1 VLPGLSGHLVSE
13 HVLER
18 SLEPAASTFLPR
30 VSTLIGPAASL
41 RAIFEA
47 SAEPVMR
54 ALGFEVRAIESHD
67 RFVWAVLQTGAV
79 PVGLLVSSFA
89 GRLDA
94 LWRPAVVNA
103 RAAGARWCL
112 LFNATHLR
120 VVDAGRLYSRR
131 YTEFSLDAAA
141 ADPRGAAALRQIA
154 GADALNPGR
163 AGAGLSALIADSEHH
178 AALVCRS
185 LRDGVLEASELLL
198 QALASRRVATADAAF
213 DQALTIVYRLLF
225 LLFAEARALVPV
237 WHPVY
242 RESYSVEQLRD
253 AAAAG
258 RAHGTWDAL
267 RAIGRLAHAGCS
279 AGDLQVTPFNGRLF
293 APARTPLAERRDL
306 DDRAAERSIL
316 ALTTRRA
323 ADGKA
328 TEVISYRELGIEQLG
343 AVYET
348 LLDYRPVIAQAS
360 AGGRN
365 GPPVVSLRPGSGI
378 RKSTGT
384 FYTPLTLADYL
395 VRETLAPLVAGR
407 DATQVLELK
416 VLDPSMG
423 SGAFLVCACRYL
435 ADAYEGALVESG
447 RHRPDDFGPAEHAAA
462 RRLVAER
469 CLYGVDVNPM
479 AVQLARLSLWLASL
493 AADRPLSFLDHHMVA
508 GDSLLG
514 TWLACLRRPPET
526 RARQPAPLP
535 LFDGVELA
543 NAVRIALP
551 VRCELAVAPNDTP
564 QQVRAKERALAE
576 LNGEA
581 AALARWKRV
590 ADLWCARWF
599 GGDAAAPALFT
610 DLAEALLTG
619 RSALPAK
626 VRERFLNHAA
636 AVSAERRFF
645 HWELEFPEVFF
656 DAAGTRRPDAGFDAV
671 LGNPPWDM
679 VRGDAADEREAA
691 RRLAAATVR
700 FTRDSGVYA
709 SQSDGHANRYQLF
722 VERAIA
728 LARPGGRIGLVLP
741 AGLCTDHGSRRLRQT
756 LLVRCD
762 VDRIAGFDNRR
773 AIFPVHRSVRFVLL
787 TATAGSAT
795 RQIACRFGET
805 DPAALEEFRP
815 AADLTLSALER
826 LSGDAVAIPHL
837 CTERDLQILE
847 RATASFPRLAESWD
861 ARFGRELNA
870 TDDRALLRADAAI
883 PVIGGQHLTPFRCDS
898 AAARQT
904 IAARDASRL
913 LGDRWRAPRLAYRD
927 VASATNRTTLIAAIV
942 PASCVSTHTV
952 FCLRTPLPLRAQ
964 RFLCGLF
971 NSLVVNYLARLWV
984 TTHVTTGIVERLP
997 VPRAD
1002 QAGPEL
1008 PRIAA
1013 IARLLARRSD
1023 VAAFAQLNARVA
1035 AIYRLSD
1042 DDFAHVLGTFPLIA
1056 REDRDA
1062 MFREFRA
1069 RRRG

>member
-1 VLPGLSGHLVSE
+1 MV
-13 HVLER
+13 
-18 SLEPAASTFLPR
+18 
-30 VSTLIGPAASL
+30 
-41 RAIFEA
+41 
-47 SAEPVMR
+47 R
-54 ALGFEVRAIESHD
+54 ALGFEVRAIEFHD
-67 RFVWAVLQTGAV
+67 RFAWAVLQSGTV
-79 PVGLLVSSFA
+79 PVGLLVSPFA
-89 GRLDA
+89 ERLDP

-120 VVDAGRLYSRR
+120 IVDAGRVYSRR
-131 YTEFSLDAAA
+131 YAEISLAAA
-141 ADPRGAAALRQIA
+141 ATDSRAAAAVRLLA
-154 GADALNPGR
+154 GAPALTSGR
-163 AGAGLSALIADSEHH
+163 GPFGLATLIRDSERHTTS
-178 AALVCRS
+178 VCRS
-185 LRDGVLEASELLL
+185 LRDGVLDASELLL
-198 QALASRRVATADAAF
+198 QALVSRRTPQVGAAF

-253 AAAAG
+253 AVMAG

-323 ADGKA
+323 ADGEA
-328 TEVISYRELGIEQLG
+328 TAAISYRELGIEQLG

-348 LLDYRPVIAQAS
+348 LLDYRPVIEPAG

-365 GPPVVSLRPGSGI
+365 GKSTVSLRPGSGV

-384 FYTPLTLADYL
+384 FYTPLALADHL
-395 VRETLAPLVAGR
+395 VRETLAPLVTGR
-407 DATQVLELK
+407 AAAEILELK

-423 SGAFLVCACRYL
+423 SGAFLVCACHYL
-435 ADAYEGALVESG
+435 ADAYEAALVESG
-447 RHRPDDFGPAEHAAA
+447 RHRAGDFGPAERAAA

-493 AADRPLSFLDHHMVA
+493 AADRPLSFLDHHMLA

-514 TWLACLRRPPET
+514 TWLACLRRPPFT

-535 LFDGVELA
+535 LFDAAGLA
-543 NAVRIALP
+543 DAIRVALP
-551 VRCELAVAPNDTP
+551 VRGELAVAPNDTA
-564 QQVRAKERALAE
+564 QQVRAKERALAA

-599 GGDAAAPALFT
+599 GGGDAAPAALFT
-610 DLAEALLTG
+610 DLAVAILTG
-619 RSALPAK
+619 RSALPATA
-626 VRERFLNHAA
+626 RDRFLRHAA
-636 AVSAERRFF
+636 AVAAERRFF
-645 HWELEFPEVFF
+645 HWELEFPEAFF
-656 DAAGTRRPDAGFDAV
+656 DASGMRRPDAGFDAV

-679 VRGDAADEREAA
+679 VRGDAAEEREEA

-741 AGLCTDHGSRRLRQT
+741 AGLCTDYGSRRLRQT
-756 LLVRCD
+756 LFGHCD
-762 VDRIAGFDNRR
+762 VERIAGFDNRR

-795 RQIACRFGET
+795 RRITCRFGET
-805 DPAALEEFRP
+805 DPAALEDFRP
-815 AADLTLSALER
+815 AAELTLPALER
-826 LSGDAVAIPHL
+826 LSGDALTLPQL
-837 CTERDLQILE
+837 RTGRDLQILE
-847 RATASFPRLAESWD
+847 RTSASFRPLIESWS

-870 TDDRALLRADAAI
+870 TEDRGVLRTDASI
-883 PVIGGQHLTPFRCDS
+883 PVIGGQHLTPFRCDPTAS
-898 AAARQT
+898 RQT
-904 IAARDASRL
+904 IATRDADRL
-913 LGDRWRAPRLAYRD
+913 LGDRWRTPRLAYRD
-927 VASATNRTTLIAAIV
+927 VASAGNRTTLIAAIV
-942 PASCVSTHTV
+942 PGSCVSTHTV
-952 FCLRTPLPLRAQ
+952 FCLRTPLPMRAQ
-964 RFLCGLF
+964 HFLCGLF
-971 NSLVVNYLARLWV
+971 NSLVANYLTRLWV

-1002 QAGPEL
+1002 QAGSAL

-1013 IARLLARRSD
+1013 MARRLARRWD
-1023 VAAFAQLNARVA
+1023 AAAFAELNACVA
-1035 AIYRLSD
+1035 ALYRLSG
-1042 DDFAHVLGTFPLIA
+1042 DDFAHLLATFPLIA
-1056 REDRDA
+1056 EDERDA
-1062 MFREFRA
+1062 MFRRFRHLERGGA
-1069 RRRG
+1069 RAALIS

>member
-1 VLPGLSGHLVSE
+1 MPGFSGHLVSE
-13 HVLER
+13 QVLER
-18 SLEPAASTFLPR
+18 SLEAAPPAAMPR
-30 VSTLIGPAASL
+30 VPALIGPAASL
-41 RAIFEA
+41 RAILEA
-47 SAEPVMR
+47 SAEPIVH
-54 ALGFEVRAIESHD
+54 ALGLEVRAIEFHD
-67 RFVWAVLQTGAV
+67 RVAFAILRADTV
-79 PVGLLVSSFA
+79 PVGLLVSPYA
-89 GRLDA
+89 ERLDA

-131 YTEFSLDAAA
+131 YAEVSLDTAA
-141 ADPRGAAALRQIA
+141 ADPRAAAALRQIA
-154 GADALNPGR
+154 GAQALNPGR
-163 AGAGLSALIADSEHH
+163 AAGLAALIADSERH
-178 AALVCRS
+178 AASVCRS
-185 LRDGVLEASELLL
+185 LRDGVLDASELLL
-198 QALASRRVATADAAF
+198 QALVSRRTPAAGEAF

-267 RAIGRLAHAGCS
+267 RAIGRLAHSGCS

-316 ALTTRRA
+316 ALTTRPA
-323 ADGKA
+323 ADGAA
-328 TEVISYRELGIEQLG
+328 TELISYRELGIEQLG

-348 LLDYRPVIAQAS
+348 LLDYRPVIEQPPGG
-360 AGGRN
+360 GGRN
-365 GPPVVSLRPGSGI
+365 GKPVVSLRPGSGV

-407 DATQVLELK
+407 GAAEILELK

-435 ADAYEGALVESG
+435 ADAYENALVESG
-447 RHRPDDFGPAEHAAA
+447 RHRPGDFGPAEHAAA

-493 AADRPLSFLDHHMVA
+493 AADRPLSFLDHHMMA

-514 TWLACLRRPPET
+514 TWLACLRRPPIT
-526 RARQPAPLP
+526 RTRRPAPLP
-535 LFDGVELA
+535 LFDGA
-543 NAVRIALP
+543 GFADAVRVALP
-551 VRCELAVAPNDTP
+551 VRGELAIAPNDTP

-599 GGDAAAPALFT
+599 AGEAAAPPALFT
-610 DLAEALLTG
+610 DLADAIVSG
-619 RSALPAK
+619 NSALPPNL
-626 VRERFLNHAA
+626 RDRFLQPAA

-656 DAAGTRRPDAGFDAV
+656 DDGGTRRPDGGFDAI

-679 VRGDAADEREAA
+679 IRGDAGEERDDT

-700 FTRDSGVYA
+700 FTRDSGVYV

-728 LARPGGRIGLVLP
+728 LARPGGRLGLVLP
-741 AGLCTDHGSRRLRQT
+741 AGLCTDHGSRRLREA
-756 LLVRCD
+756 LFARCD

-773 AIFPVHRSVRFVLL
+773 AIFPVHRSVRFVVL

-795 RQIACRFGET
+795 RRIACRFGET
-805 DPAALEEFRP
+805 DLAALEDFRP
-815 AADLTLSALER
+815 AATLTLPALAR
-826 LSGDAVAIPHL
+826 LAGDALTIPQL
-837 CTERDLQILE
+837 RVERDLQILE
-847 RATASFPRLAESWD
+847 RATASFPPLVESWD

-870 TDDRALLRADAAI
+870 TDDRGLIRPDAAI
-883 PVIGGQHLTPFRCDS
+883 PVIGGQHVTPFRCDITAS
-898 AAARQT
+898 RQA

-913 LGDRWRAPRLAYRD
+913 LGDRWRTPRLAYRD

-942 PASCVSTHTV
+942 PGSCVSTHTV
-952 FCLRTPLPLRAQ
+952 FCLRTPLAMRAQ
-964 RFLCGLF
+964 QFLCGLF

-1002 QAGPEL
+1002 QAGSAL

-1013 IARLLARRSD
+1013 IARLLARRRD
-1023 VAAFAQLNARVA
+1023 AAAFAELNARVA
-1035 AIYRLSD
+1035 ALYRLSSD
-1042 DDFAHVLGTFPLIA
+1042 DVAHVLGTFPLIA
-1056 REDRDA
+1056 AAEREA
-1062 MFREFRA
+1062 MFRRFRQLE
-1069 RRRG
+1069 

>member
-13 HVLER
+13 RVLER
-18 SLEPAASTFLPR
+18 LLEPAASAP
-30 VSTLIGPAASL
+30 VPPVPPLIGPAASL
-41 RAIFEA
+41 RAIFET
-47 SAEPVMR
+47 SAEPIVR
-54 ALGFEVRAIESHD
+54 ALGFDVSAIDFHE
-67 RFVWAVLQTGAV
+67 RFVWAVLRADAV
-79 PVGLLVSSFA
+79 AVGLLVSPFA
-89 GRLDA
+89 ERLDA
-94 LWRPAVVNA
+94 LWRPAVINA

-120 VVDAGRLYSRR
+120 VVDAGRLHSRR
-131 YTEFSLDAAA
+131 YAEVSLDAAA
-141 ADPRGAAALRQIA
+141 TDRRTGSALRRIA
-154 GADALNPGR
+154 SAHALDPER
-163 AGAGLSALIADSEHH
+163 VGLATLIADSERH
-178 AALVCRS
+178 AASVCRS

-198 QALASRRVATADAAF
+198 RALVSRRAPAADAAF

-253 AAAAG
+253 LAATG

-267 RAIGRLAHAGCS
+267 RAIGRLAHSGCS

-306 DDRAAERSIL
+306 DDRAAEQSIL
-316 ALTTRRA
+316 ALTTRPA
-323 ADGKA
+323 ADREA

-348 LLDYRPVIAQAS
+348 LLDYRPVIEPKTT
-360 AGGRN
+360 GGRN
-365 GPPVVSLRPGSGI
+365 STPQVSLRPGSGI

-395 VRETLAPLVAGR
+395 VRETLAPLVSGR
-407 DATQVLELK
+407 AAAEILELR
-416 VLDPSMG
+416 VLDPAMG

-435 ADAYEGALVESG
+435 ADAYENALVESG
-447 RHRPDDFGPAEHAAA
+447 CHRPGDFGPADHAAA

-469 CLYGVDVNPM
+469 CLYGVDVNPT

-493 AADRPLSFLDHHMVA
+493 AADRPLSFLDHHIVA

-514 TWLACLRRPPET
+514 TWLACLRRPPVT
-526 RARQPAPLP
+526 RTRQPAPLP
-535 LFDGVELA
+535 LFDGAELA
-543 NAVRIALP
+543 DAVRLALP
-551 VRCELAVAPNDTP
+551 VRGELAVAPNDTP

-576 LNGEA
+576 LNAEA
-581 AALARWKRV
+581 TALARWKRV

-599 GGDAAAPALFT
+599 DGEAAAPPALFT
-610 DLAEALLTG
+610 DLAEAIVTG
-619 RSALPAK
+619 RSALPPNL
-626 VRERFLNHAA
+626 RDRFLQRAA
-636 AVSAERRFF
+636 AVAGERRFF

-656 DAAGTRRPDAGFDAV
+656 DGAGTRRPDAGFDAV
-671 LGNPPWDM
+671 IGNPPWDM
-679 VRGDAADEREAA
+679 VRGDAGEEREST

-728 LARPGGRIGLVLP
+728 LTRPGGRFGLVLP
-741 AGLCTDHGSRRLRQT
+741 AGLCTDHGSRRLRGT
-756 LLVRCD
+756 LFARCD

-787 TATAGSAT
+787 TATAGLAT
-795 RQIACRFGET
+795 RRIACRFGEN

-815 AADLTLSALER
+815 AAELTLPAIER
-826 LSGDAVAIPHL
+826 LAGDSLTIPQL
-837 CTERDLQILE
+837 RVERDLQILE
-847 RATASFPRLAESWD
+847 RATASFPPLAESWA

-870 TDDRALLRADAAI
+870 TDDHDLLRPDAAI
-883 PVIGGQHLTPFRCDS
+883 PVIGGQHITPFRCNRT
-898 AAARQT
+898 AAPQT
-904 IAARDASRL
+904 IAARDARRL
-913 LGDRWRAPRLAYRD
+913 LGDRWRVPRLAYRD
-927 VASATNRTTLIAAIV
+927 VASAANRTTLIAAII

-952 FCLRTPLPLRAQ
+952 FCLRTPLGMRAQ
-964 RFLCGLF
+964 QFLCGLF

-997 VPRAD
+997 APRAD
-1002 QAGPEL
+1002 QAGSAL
-1008 PRIAA
+1008 ARIAA
-1013 IARLLARRSD
+1013 IARLLARRWD
-1023 VAAFAQLNARVA
+1023 AAAFAELNARVA
-1035 AIYRLSD
+1035 ALYRLSS
-1042 DDFAHVLGTFPLIA
+1042 DDFAHVLETFPLIDA
-1056 REDRDA
+1056 GERDA
-1062 MFREFRA
+1062 MFRRFRQIE
-1069 RRRG
+1069 